1 MITNN
6 YPNWLVS
13 VEQAKRLKEIGF
25 DKECHFFYNFYEDVN
40 ELCCYSDIS
49 EEKAKALFPNEYNK
63 NSDGYYMYLSIPSHE
78 QVFEWFREK
87 GLESM
92 IDFHCVIELIVK
104 TGYKYRIFSMKNL
117 KLIENDFFI
126 EKYEEVREAL
136 INKLIEVYEED
147 VDDKPIE
154 VYKKLNK

>member
-87 GLESM
+87 GFIGAVRYLPILGKKIYIYE
-92 IDFHCVIELIVK
+92 
-104 TGYKYRIFSMKNL
+104 IFQIYMRFVS
-117 KLIENDFFI
+117 
-126 EKYEEVREAL
+126 YEEEFPTYEEAREAL
-136 INKLIEVYEED
+136 VNKLIEIYE
-147 VDDKPIE
+147 
-154 VYKKLNK
+154 NK